1 MAFRPRRQGSL
12 LASFLTVGLFSQSS
26 AWAAQPA
33 VAGLAPH
40 QRPAGAPVLTRP
52 PADTAK
58 GLHGIATPLPPGLDF
73 MASQGAW
80 YTPFTRPGMPA
91 PYDLRGWH
99 TEAAKR

>member
-1 MAFRPRRQGSL
+1 MAFHSRHQGSL
-12 LASFLTVGLFSQSS
+12 LASFLTIGLFSLSP
-26 AWAAQPA
+26 AWAAQPP
-33 VAGLAPH
+33 VAGLAPQ

-58 GLHGIATPLPPGLDF
+58 GLHGIATPLPPGLGF

-80 YTPFTRPGMPA
+80 YTPFTRPGMTG

-99 TEAAKR
+99 TESAKR